1 MVVKNEKQVEGIR
14 EILRRL
20 ESFFSGDKAQDADR
34 KTLVEMERGLI
45 NMECNLQ
52 LFSEYRRRESEVS

>member
-14 EILRRL
+14 DILKRL
-20 ESFFSGDKAQDADR
+20 ESFFSEDRAQDTDR

-45 NMECNLQ
+45 NMECKLR
-52 LFSEYRRRESEVS
+52 LFSQYRRKDFEAS

>member
-14 EILRRL
+14 DILKRM

-34 KTLVEMERGLI
+34 KILADMENDLI
-45 NMECNLQ
+45 NMECRLQ
-52 LFSEYRRRESEVS
+52 VFSQYRRKDFEVS